1 MSMTPFV
8 YEIFIKGKHL
18 FVSDCL
24 FIPFH
29 LHSAIKLPA
38 FPLGHSQH
46 HFSWESLGLGNCLL
60 SAESSGDFFFIIFF
74 FLGRDGSGPVGRE
87 GEQLQE

>member
-1 MSMTPFV
+1 MTPFV
-8 YEIFIKGKHL
+8 YEIFIKGEHL

-29 LHSAIKLPA
+29 LHSATKLAA

-46 HFSWESLGLGNCLL
+46 HFSWEWLGLGNCLL
-60 SAESSGDFFFIIFF
+60 SAGSSGGFFSQA
-74 FLGRDGSGPVGRE
+74 LDASDGSGLTGRE
-87 GEQLQE
+87 GEQLQKG